1 MLNRQTQVKPRSR
14 GELDHYLDDS
24 DYISYAD
31 IIGFVRRYLFT
42 IISFVVLG
50 VVLAGLYVSSAV
62 PLYKARAQLLIDPAT
77 TQFIQDRRTELSL
90 DAAKIESQIAIIN
103 SDTIV
108 GAVVDRL
115 DLKNDPEFRGGSRS
129 QLRRI
134 LFWNSGSSDEVIAP
148 DPQEDLG
155 RIATGNLRAA
165 MDVRRSGL
173 SYAIDIAV
181 TTREPAKSARIANAI
196 ADAYEQDQVNDRTRS
211 AKQWSEWLETRIHR
225 LRGQLDEAARD
236 LQGLKSGRGY
246 SPTQEPGPTERPV
259 SVAVLEATVEAYRN
273 IYASYFQ
280 ALTTAVE
287 QQSSPVV
294 NARIITT
301 ATPPLDKSYPR
312 GKLIMAFG
320 MFVGLLSGVGI
331 GFLRASMDTSVRTSK
346 QVKHYIGLECLAR
359 IPKIPQ
365 TISLSWAFPFIARTP
380 STSDRRMMFRYVT
393 EAPFSQFA
401 GSVTALKTAL
411 VKAGRQDGV
420 RCFGITSALPEE
432 GKSTLAANL
441 ASAFAL
447 SSYRV
452 LIIDADVHNSVIS
465 QTFAPA
471 ATRGLFEVL
480 KGEAEF
486 KDCLITGK
494 GAAPDVLP
502 LVADKRTPVS
512 YSWLSSESMLSLIKH
527 LKEEYHFVIVD
538 LPPLAPVADGLTIS
552 SLLDGVILA
561 VQWGRTTREL
571 VADVTYGLNLADA
584 NILGL
589 VLTKVDQSAVNLR
602 LKKAW
607 KYYG

>member
-1 MLNRQTQVKPRSR
+1 
-14 GELDHYLDDS
+14 
-24 DYISYAD
+24 
-31 IIGFVRRYLFT
+31 
-42 IISFVVLG
+42 
-50 VVLAGLYVSSAV
+50 
-62 PLYKARAQLLIDPAT
+62 
-77 TQFIQDRRTELSL
+77 
-90 DAAKIESQIAIIN
+90 
-103 SDTIV
+103 
-108 GAVVDRL
+108 
-115 DLKNDPEFRGGSRS
+115 
-129 QLRRI
+129 
-134 LFWNSGSSDEVIAP
+134 
-148 DPQEDLG
+148 
-155 RIATGNLRAA
+155 
-165 MDVRRSGL
+165 
-173 SYAIDIAV
+173 
-181 TTREPAKSARIANAI
+181 
-196 ADAYEQDQVNDRTRS
+196 
-211 AKQWSEWLETRIHR
+211 
-225 LRGQLDEAARD
+225 
-236 LQGLKSGRGY
+236 
-246 SPTQEPGPTERPV
+246 
-259 SVAVLEATVEAYRN
+259 
-273 IYASYFQ
+273 
-280 ALTTAVE
+280 
-287 QQSSPVV
+287 
-294 NARIITT
+294 
-301 ATPPLDKSYPR
+301 
-312 GKLIMAFG
+312 
-320 MFVGLLSGVGI
+320 
-331 GFLRASMDTSVRTSK
+331 
-346 QVKHYIGLECLAR
+346 
-359 IPKIPQ
+359 
-365 TISLSWAFPFIARTP
+365 
-380 STSDRRMMFRYVT
+380 MMFRYVT

-502 LVADKRTPVS
+502 LVSDKRTPIS

-561 VQWGRTTREL
+561 VQWGRTTRDL